1 MSHSSAGR
9 GLSSNGSTVT
19 PHREGRR
26 VSGVLLLQQVVLG
39 ALLVVAG
46 PRPSTAREVAFWLTV
61 YAAICV
67 FVQIVSVRYWNR
79 HPRHS

>member
-1 MSHSSAGR
+1 M
-9 GLSSNGSTVT
+9 
-19 PHREGRR
+19 
-26 VSGVLLLQQVVLG
+26 LLLQQVVLG

-79 HPRHS
+79 HPRQG